1 MKVFNNKKLIELRLK
16 KGISRGKMTMEL
28 YKHKD
33 KGIVPQTL
41 KKWEEGRACPN
52 FNNVLLIS
60 EFFEVSITEF
70 IKGTE

>member
-28 YKHKD
+28 YKYKD

-41 KKWEEGRACPN
+41 KKWEEGLACPN

-60 EFFEVSITEF
+60 DFFQVPITIF
-70 IKGTE
+70 IKETK